1 MKIAEALT
9 LLLLLLHSTTEEE
22 DGEEEDGEE
31 EEEKEEK
38 GDSQPQLPPGENC
51 SILMRLII
59 SKIGFLWTIIGT

>member
-1 MKIAEALT
+1 MKIAEGLT

-22 DGEEEDGEE
+22 DGEE
-31 EEEKEEK
+31 KEEK

-51 SILMRLII
+51 LILMRLII

>member
-1 MKIAEALT
+1 MKIAEGLT

-22 DGEEEDGEE
+22 DGE

-51 SILMRLII
+51 LILMRLII

>member
-1 MKIAEALT
+1 MKIAEGLT

-22 DGEEEDGEE
+22 DGE

-51 SILMRLII
+51 V
-59 SKIGFLWTIIGT
+59 KTF